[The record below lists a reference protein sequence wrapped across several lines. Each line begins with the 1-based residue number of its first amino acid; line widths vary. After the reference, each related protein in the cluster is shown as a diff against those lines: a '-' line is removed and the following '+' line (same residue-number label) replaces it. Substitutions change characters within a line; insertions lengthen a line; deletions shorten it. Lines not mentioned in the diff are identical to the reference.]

1 MRLMRFDML
10 EGVRPRCEVSK
21 RVEAEIADVRLLG
34 GDEPCEENRSG
45 ANKRRTGIQ
54 MDRKADCFKKNGSL
68 RVIMLHVSRL
78 FSTVFHNGL
87 QDLKQCGPD
96 SWII

>member
-1 MRLMRFDML
+1 MRLMRFDVF
-10 EGVRPRCEVSK
+10 EGVRPRSEVSK
-21 RVEAEIADVRLLG
+21 RVEAEVANVRLLG
-34 GDEPCEENRSG
+34 GDESREEDRSG
-45 ANKRRTGIQ
+45 ADKWRTGIQ
-54 MDRKADCFKKNGSL
+54 VYRKADRLKKNGSL

-78 FSTVFHNGL
+78 FGTVFHNGL